1 MSKYLLLL
9 NECDRPDQCNTS
21 PEAAAVAW
29 REWEAQYPAARLVG
43 PNTSRAGWEWLLA
56 WRAAYLRLYGEP
68 PRIWA
73 LGIHCYNSAAWCQDW
88 TTAHLALAREWTT
101 SGQVWVTEW
110 ATTGCYYSEPKPAD
124 VDEAVDEAEDL
135 QAWFDSQPGVGRTAW
150 FVLRLDSAA
159 CLTALIGPDGTE
171 TAYGAWHRDDSAGR
185 LTMTKTPTAQ
195 PPARIKTYLVQVL
208 ASIEVQAVDKQEAGD
223 MGLDALA
230 RRCELRRDLFVRV
243 EELRD

>member
-1 MSKYLLLL
+1 MMCAGVEAVPMLYAPGDGVSNPPPADAKYLLLL

-56 WRAAYLRLYGEP
+56 WHAAYLRLYGEP

-124 VDEAVDEAEDL
+124 VDEALDEAEDL
-135 QAWFDSQPGVGRTAW
+135 QAWFDAQPGVGRTAW

-159 CLTALIGPDGTE
+159 CQTALDRAGRHGDSLRRLASRRQRRV
-171 TAYGAWHRDDSAGR
+171 AYHDENTDSAAAGKDQNLLGAGARQHRSASGR
-185 LTMTKTPTAQ
+185 
-195 PPARIKTYLVQVL
+195 
-208 ASIEVQAVDKQEAGD
+208 
-223 MGLDALA
+223 
-230 RRCELRRDLFVRV
+230 
-243 EELRD
+243 

>member
-1 MSKYLLLL
+1 MDCADLGRVGATWFYDWSPQPQPCAGVEAIPMLYAPGDGVSNPPPADAKYLLLL

-43 PNTSRAGWEWLLA
+43 PNTSRAGLDWLLA
-56 WRAAYLRLYGEP
+56 WRAAYVRLYGEP

-73 LGIHCYNSAAWCQDW
+73 LGIHCYNPAGWCQDW
-88 TTAHLALAREWTT
+88 TTAHLALAQQWTT

-110 ATTGCYYSEPKPAD
+110 ATTGCYFSEARPAD
-124 VDEAVDEAEDL
+124 VDAALDEADDL

-159 CLTALIGPDGTE
+159 CQTALIGPDGELTE
-171 TAYGAWHRDDSAGR
+171 FGQWHAG
-185 LTMTKTPTAQ
+185 L
-195 PPARIKTYLVQVL
+195 
-208 ASIEVQAVDKQEAGD
+208 GD
-223 MGLDALA
+223 
-230 RRCELRRDLFVRV
+230 
-243 EELRD
+243 